1 MSPSASDSTRLWPP
15 VVPDHHDPCLLTV
28 PVVGT
33 PRTWHLQVH
42 RLRDGRRVV
51 VAFTTQAQARA
62 VLGEHQLLVDLSLG
76 SLVAMTEA
84 LGWEVRVD
92 PVRVLA
98 RPGVRVA

>member
-1 MSPSASDSTRLWPP
+1 M
-15 VVPDHHDPCLLTV
+15 LTV
-28 PVVGT
+28 PVVG
-33 PRTWHLQVH
+33 PPETWHLQVH
-42 RLRDGRRVV
+42 RLRDGRRLV

-76 SLVAMTEA
+76 SLTAMTEA

-98 RPGVRVA
+98 GPGVRVA